1 MKKIV
6 IEIIEAI
13 RYSFSHI
20 FKISK
25 WYIFLA
31 IVSSVLTGLYNI
43 LMTYMVRIIISNI
56 ETSNSYRF
64 IQTIVILII
73 ISTIIFLINAY
84 CQNYFLPRLNLNID
98 NYIQKE
104 IYEKNIKTSLN
115 ATLDSSY
122 YDSYYFSLI
131 NGKESIKGVIA
142 VVSSLLSNV
151 IGIIGIM
158 TIFLNYDLY
167 SLFIVFF
174 GVFLSFLLSTMG
186 EKKKYEMKLL
196 SIPENRKIDYVGR
209 IMYQPDF
216 SKEIRSNSSE
226 IFFSKL
232 KYAFNNLKN
241 IISEKGK
248 HISNLTF
255 FSNFSSGISVL
266 LVVLIL
272 GLFCISGKFEVS
284 VFMMLYTGINQ
295 INGELT
301 TFFSNFP
308 QLYMNALNITKH
320 REFLKKTWDGKN
332 TDRACDSRVGKV
344 HKIELKNIKF
354 GYKGK
359 NILNNVSIT
368 FDKNSKK
375 IGVIG
380 SNGSGKSTL
389 ASIIMGLYK
398 QNSGKI
404 FINDVDIESI
414 DKKRRTEMFSVVYQ
428 DFKIYSMSIIEN
440 ICMKYDIIEED
451 INRVNEILKRVGLY
465 EKVKSLKNGIYE
477 VLASEFEDDSSG
489 LSLGELQKVAI
500 ARAYFKSSDVIV
512 LDEPS
517 SFGDSSTRN
526 NLIDLI
532 NKLSKD
538 RFVILITHD
547 NSYLHYMD
555 KVIRL
560 EDGKLLEVHYEK

>member
-1 MKKIV
+1 MSKVLLLFLESIK
-6 IEIIEAI
+6 
-13 RYSFSHI
+13 YSFNYI

-31 IVSSVLTGLYNI
+31 IISSVLTGLYNI

-56 ETSNSYRF
+56 ETSNSQKF
-64 IQTIVILII
+64 IQTVGILVM

-84 CQNYFLPRLNLNID
+84 CQNYFLPKLNLDID

-115 ATLDSSY
+115 ATLDSGY
-122 YDSYYFSLI
+122 YDSYYFSLV
-131 NGKESIKGVIA
+131 NGKESIKGVIG
-142 VVSSLLSNV
+142 VVSSLLSNM

-158 TIFLNYDLY
+158 AIFLNYDVC
-167 SLFIVFF
+167 SLIIVFV
-174 GVFLSFLLSTMG
+174 GVFLSFVLSTMS
-186 EKKKYEMKLL
+186 EKKKYEMKLM
-196 SIPENRKIDYVGR
+196 SIPENRKIDYIGR

-216 SKEIRSNSSE
+216 SKEIRSNNSE
-226 IFFSKL
+226 IFFLKL
-232 KYAFNNLKN
+232 KYAFSNVKN

-248 HISNLTF
+248 SISNLTF

-284 VFMMLYTGINQ
+284 IFMMLYTGINQ

-308 QLYMNALNITKH
+308 QLYMNALNITRH
-320 REFLKKTWDGKN
+320 REFLKKSWNDEDTEQLCGKL
-332 TDRACDSRVGKV
+332 GKV
-344 HKIELKNIKF
+344 HKIELKNVSF

-359 NILNNVSIT
+359 NILNNISII
-368 FDKNSKK
+368 FDESSKK
-375 IGVIG
+375 IGIIG

-389 ASIIMGLYK
+389 VSVIMGLYK
-398 QNSGKI
+398 QNSGEI
-404 FINDVDIESI
+404 FINDMNINLI
-414 DKKRRTEMFSVVYQ
+414 DNRRRTEVFSVVYQ

-440 ICMKYDIIEED
+440 ICMKYDIMEND
-451 INRVNEILKRVGLY
+451 ISRVDEILKKVGLY
-465 EKVKSLKNGIYE
+465 EKVKSLKNGVYE
-477 VLASEFEDDSSG
+477 VLTSEFEDDSSG

-500 ARAYFKSSDVIV
+500 ARAYFKNSEVIV

-526 NLIDLI
+526 NLISLI
-532 NKLSKD
+532 DRLSED
-538 RFVILITHD
+538 RFVIVITHD
-547 NSYLHYMD
+547 NSYLSHMD
-555 KVIRL
+555 KVIEL
-560 EDGKLLEVHYEK
+560 ENGKIFEVQYGK

>member
-1 MKKIV
+1 M
-6 IEIIEAI
+6 IEVIEAI
-13 RYSFSHI
+13 CYSFRHI
-20 FKISK
+20 SKVSK
-25 WYIFLA
+25 WYILLA
-31 IVSSVLTGLYNI
+31 IISSVLTGLYNI

-56 ETSNSYRF
+56 ETSNSQKF
-64 IQTIVILII
+64 IQTIGILVM
-73 ISTIIFLINAY
+73 ISTIIFFINAY
-84 CQNYFLPRLNLNID
+84 CQNYFLPKLNLDID

-115 ATLDSSY
+115 ATLDSGY
-122 YDSYYFSLI
+122 YDSYYFSLV
-131 NGKESIKGVIA
+131 NGKESIKGVIG
-142 VVSSLLSNV
+142 VVSSLLSNM

-158 TIFLNYDLY
+158 AIFLNYDVY
-167 SLFIVFF
+167 SLIIVFI
-174 GVFLSFLLSTMG
+174 GVFLSFVLSTMS

-216 SKEIRSNSSE
+216 SKEIRSNNSE
-226 IFFSKL
+226 IFFFKL
-232 KYAFNNLKN
+232 KYAFSNVKN
-241 IISEKGK
+241 IISENGK
-248 HISNLTF
+248 SISNLTF

-284 VFMMLYTGINQ
+284 IFMMLYTGINQ

-308 QLYMNALNITKH
+308 QLYMNALNITRH
-320 REFLKKTWDGKN
+320 REFLEKSWDDEDTEQVCN
-332 TDRACDSRVGKV
+332 RLGKV
-344 HKIELKNIKF
+344 HKIELKNVSF

-359 NILNNVSIT
+359 NILNNISII
-368 FDKNSKK
+368 FDESSKK
-375 IGVIG
+375 IGIIG

-389 ASIIMGLYK
+389 VSVIMGLYK
-398 QNSGKI
+398 QNSGEI
-404 FINDVDIESI
+404 FINDMDINLI
-414 DKKRRTEMFSVVYQ
+414 DNRRRMEMFSVVYQ

-440 ICMKYDIIEED
+440 ICMKYDIMEND
-451 INRVNEILKRVGLY
+451 INKVDEILKKVGLY
-465 EKVKSLKNGIYE
+465 EKVKSLKNGVYE
-477 VLASEFEDDSSG
+477 VLTSEFEDDSSG

-500 ARAYFKSSDVIV
+500 ARAYFKNSDVIV

-526 NLIDLI
+526 NLISLI
-532 NKLSKD
+532 DRLSED

-547 NSYLHYMD
+547 NSYLSHMD
-555 KVIRL
+555 KVIKV
-560 EDGKLLEVHYEK
+560 ENGNVIEV

>member
-1 MKKIV
+1 MSKVLLLFLESIK
-6 IEIIEAI
+6 
-13 RYSFSHI
+13 YSFNYI

-31 IVSSVLTGLYNI
+31 IISSVLTGLYNI

-56 ETSNSYRF
+56 ETSNSQKF
-64 IQTIVILII
+64 IQTVGILVM

-84 CQNYFLPRLNLNID
+84 CQNYFLPKLNLDID

-115 ATLDSSY
+115 ATLDSGY
-122 YDSYYFSLI
+122 YDSYYFSLV
-131 NGKESIKGVIA
+131 NGKESIKGVIG
-142 VVSSLLSNV
+142 VVSSLLSNM

-158 TIFLNYDLY
+158 AIFLNYDVC
-167 SLFIVFF
+167 SLIIVFV
-174 GVFLSFLLSTMG
+174 GVFLSFVLSTMS
-186 EKKKYEMKLL
+186 EKKKYEMKLM
-196 SIPENRKIDYVGR
+196 SIPENRKIDYIGR

-216 SKEIRSNSSE
+216 SKEIRSNNSE
-226 IFFSKL
+226 IFFFKL
-232 KYAFNNLKN
+232 KYAFSNVKN

-248 HISNLTF
+248 SISNLTF

-284 VFMMLYTGINQ
+284 IFMMLYTGINQ
-295 INGELT
+295 INAELT

-308 QLYMNALNITKH
+308 QLYMNALNITRH
-320 REFLKKTWDGKN
+320 REFLKKSWNDEDTGQLCGKL
-332 TDRACDSRVGKV
+332 GKV
-344 HKIELKNIKF
+344 HKIELKNVSF

-359 NILNNVSIT
+359 NILNNISII
-368 FDKNSKK
+368 FDESSKK
-375 IGVIG
+375 IGIIG

-389 ASIIMGLYK
+389 VSVIMGLYK
-398 QNSGKI
+398 QNSGEI
-404 FINDVDIESI
+404 FINDMNINLI
-414 DKKRRTEMFSVVYQ
+414 DNRRRTEVFSVVYQ

-440 ICMKYDIIEED
+440 ICMKYDIMEND
-451 INRVNEILKRVGLY
+451 ISRVDEILKKVGLY
-465 EKVKSLKNGIYE
+465 EKVKSLKNGVYE
-477 VLASEFEDDSSG
+477 VLTSEFEDDSSG

-500 ARAYFKSSDVIV
+500 ARAYFKNSEVIV

-526 NLIDLI
+526 NLISLI
-532 NKLSKD
+532 DRLSED
-538 RFVILITHD
+538 RFVIVITHD
-547 NSYLHYMD
+547 NSYLSHMD
-555 KVIRL
+555 KVIEL
-560 EDGKLLEVHYEK
+560 ENGKIFEVQYGK

>member
-43 LMTYMVRIIISNI
+43 LMTYMVRIIISNT

-131 NGKESIKGVIA
+131 NGKESIKGVIG

-158 TIFLNYDLY
+158 AIFLNYDLY

-255 FSNFSSGISVL
+255 FF
-266 LVVLIL
+266 
-272 GLFCISGKFEVS
+272 
-284 VFMMLYTGINQ
+284 
-295 INGELT
+295 
-301 TFFSNFP
+301 
-308 QLYMNALNITKH
+308 
-320 REFLKKTWDGKN
+320 
-332 TDRACDSRVGKV
+332 
-344 HKIELKNIKF
+344 
-354 GYKGK
+354 
-359 NILNNVSIT
+359 
-368 FDKNSKK
+368 
-375 IGVIG
+375 
-380 SNGSGKSTL
+380 
-389 ASIIMGLYK
+389 
-398 QNSGKI
+398 
-404 FINDVDIESI
+404 
-414 DKKRRTEMFSVVYQ
+414 
-428 DFKIYSMSIIEN
+428 
-440 ICMKYDIIEED
+440 
-451 INRVNEILKRVGLY
+451 
-465 EKVKSLKNGIYE
+465 
-477 VLASEFEDDSSG
+477 
-489 LSLGELQKVAI
+489 
-500 ARAYFKSSDVIV
+500 
-512 LDEPS
+512 
-517 SFGDSSTRN
+517 
-526 NLIDLI
+526 
-532 NKLSKD
+532 
-538 RFVILITHD
+538 
-547 NSYLHYMD
+547 
-555 KVIRL
+555 
-560 EDGKLLEVHYEK
+560 